1 MQLAILIIIC
11 VLFVAL
17 IVSSVVIVKAMHKL
31 RSGVIAATADLVSTI
46 IKGIG
51 KMTDD
56 YVDAFNKSGEQ
67 HAEFTRRAVEN
78 CNKNYK
84 NTVELVTQSLKVLTD
99 SNIDCGNA
107 IKELQEIVKGLQDA
121 VRPKTTKKKEIKVE

>member
-1 MQLAILIIIC
+1 MQLAILIILC
-11 VLFVAL
+11 VLFIAL

-31 RSGVIAATADLVSTI
+31 RSGVIGATADLVSTI

-84 NTVELVTQSLKVLTD
+84 NTVELVTQSLKILTD
-99 SNIDCGNA
+99 SNIDYGNA
-107 IKELQEIVKGLQDA
+107 IKELQEIIKGLQDA

>member
-1 MQLAILIIIC
+1 MQLEILIILC
-11 VLFVAL
+11 VLFIAL

-31 RSGVIAATADLVSTI
+31 RSGIIGANADLVSTI

-84 NTVELVTQSLKVLTD
+84 NTVELVTQSLKILTD
-99 SNIDCGNA
+99 SNIDYGNA
-107 IKELQEIVKGLQDA
+107 IKELQDIVKGLQDA

>member
-1 MQLAILIIIC
+1 MQLAILIILC

-17 IVSSVVIVKAMHKL
+17 IVFSVVIIKAIHKL
-31 RSGVIAATADLVSTI
+31 RSGVINATADLVSTI

-56 YVDAFNKSGEQ
+56 YVDAFNKTGEQ
-67 HAEFTRRAVEN
+67 HAEFTRKAIEN

-99 SNIDCGNA
+99 SMIDYGNA
-107 IKELQEIVKGLQDA
+107 MKELQGIVGGLQDD
-121 VRPKTTKKKEIKVE
+121 VRPKTTNKKEIKVE

>member
-1 MQLAILIIIC
+1 MQLAILIILC
-11 VLFVAL
+11 VLFIAL

-31 RSGVIAATADLVSTI
+31 RSGVINATADLVSTI

-84 NTVELVTQSLKVLTD
+84 NTVELVTQSLKILTD
-99 SNIDCGNA
+99 SNIDYGNA

-121 VRPKTTKKKEIKVE
+121 MRPKTTKKKEIKVE

>member
-1 MQLAILIIIC
+1 MQLAILIILC
-11 VLFVAL
+11 VLFIAL

-31 RSGVIAATADLVSTI
+31 RRGVIGDTADLVSTI

-84 NTVELVTQSLKVLTD
+84 NTIELVTQSLKVLIN
-99 SNIDCGNA
+99 SNIDCDNA
-107 IKELQEIVKGLQDA
+107 IKELQDIVKGLQDA

>member
-1 MQLAILIIIC
+1 MQLAILIILC

-17 IVSSVVIVKAMHKL
+17 IVSSVVIVKTIYKL
-31 RSGVIAATADLVSTI
+31 QRDVIDATDDLVSTI
-46 IKGIG
+46 IKGID
-51 KMTDD
+51 KMTNN

-84 NTVELVTQSLKVLTD
+84 NTVELVTQSLKILTD

-107 IKELQEIVKGLQDA
+107 IIKLQETVKGMQDTIYS
-121 VRPKTTKKKEIKVE
+121 KTTKKKEIKVE

>member
-1 MQLAILIIIC
+1 MQLAILIILC
-11 VLFVAL
+11 VLFIAL

-31 RSGVIAATADLVSTI
+31 RSGVIGATADLVSTI

-84 NTVELVTQSLKVLTD
+84 NTVELVTQSLKILTD
-99 SNIDCGNA
+99 SNIDYGNA

>member
-1 MQLAILIIIC
+1 MQLEILIILC
-11 VLFVAL
+11 VLFIAL

-31 RSGVIAATADLVSTI
+31 RSGIIGANADLVSTI

-84 NTVELVTQSLKVLTD
+84 NTVERVTQSLKILTD
-99 SNIDCGNA
+99 SNIDYGNA
-107 IKELQEIVKGLQDA
+107 IKELQDIVKGLQDA